1 MVVEF
6 LYHLVQVMIINMEKI
21 KDLFEAYGIAVGII
35 IETTGCFLSSIGQ
48 TIIDRFQPPSFP
60 TYEQPTTKAQSLS
73 DDEKWVLKMGEL
85 EDIVGCSPAAG
96 HLAKKHVVP
105 PQTEDD
111 FCHSC
116 HEDLG
121 LSSPDP
127 FNLRGICL
135 GGDQPG
141 LASEIA
147 YLKRKRN
154 GKN

>member
-1 MVVEF
+1 
-6 LYHLVQVMIINMEKI
+6 MIINMEKI

-35 IETTGCFLSSIGQ
+35 IETTGCFLSSVGQ
-48 TIIDRFQPPSFP
+48 AIIDRFQPPFSAYEKPVHTPLEFPGKEYVVPKDDPESFCQRNNISDE
-60 TYEQPTTKAQSLS
+60 EQ
-73 DDEKWVLKMGEL
+73 WVLDMGEL
-85 EDIVGCSPAAG
+85 EDAAG
-96 HLAKKHVVP
+96 GFPGAGRFK
-105 PQTEDD
+105 
-111 FCHSC
+111 

-127 FNLRGICL
+127 FNLKGICL